1 MSTLKVNQLLDTSG
15 NILERVLSKEHKA
28 EATKLISTSTSYVN
42 LLEDTITTTV
52 ANSKILIF
60 CQLNI
65 SKYNSHSMMGRLLRN
80 NTNVAPSTA
89 DYSNHEDGTWWNV
102 RSNIY
107 STPPQTIV
115 YLDSPSASAGTTLTY
130 TAQGKTT
137 HSSHSFGFNRNTNNA
152 NTLHDSPTFSNMVLL
167 ELPA

>member
-15 NILERVLSKEHKA
+15 NTLERVLNKEHKA
-28 EATKLISTSTSYVN
+28 DATKLISTSTTFIN
-42 LLEDTITTTV
+42 LIEDTITTTV

-65 SKYNSHSMMGRLLRN
+65 SKYNSHSFLGRLLRGS
-80 NTNVAPSTA
+80 TNVAPSTA
-89 DYSNHEDGTWWNV
+89 DYSNHEDGIWWNV

-115 YLDSPSASAGTTLTY
+115 YLDSPSYSVGQAIVYTLY
-130 TAQGKTT
+130 GR
-137 HSSHSFGFNRNTNNA
+137 SNNSGQTIEIPA
-152 NTLHDSPTFSNMVLL
+152 TVENDPWVNMLT
-167 ELPA
+167 EIAA